1 MHHRS
6 GLYWS
11 HFRCWFNPTVD
22 PPPPKLPSAS
32 GPAGASSDSDLLLF
46 FVSVEL
52 EQKDLLSEGLSGP
65 GPTRALQDQ
74 EPSGYNNRRPSCWT
88 DRARLKICLPGGG
101 GA

>member
-65 GPTRALQDQ
+65 GPTRALRTRNLLATTTEDLAVGQT
-74 EPSGYNNRRPSCWT
+74 EPG
-88 DRARLKICLPGGG
+88 
-101 GA
+101 